1 MKRKNII
8 IVLLII
14 CLVIIKYF
22 TINNNSRSFD
32 SKLPK
37 MDENMVTPPDKT
49 KEDTKTES
57 NINPDE
63 NENSNN
69 IELTE
74 KKDNNG
80 MPPDGFNKSRFSNT
94 NYLILIGEDIFISL
108 LVVYLFMSL
117 FNKKTFKETL
127 KNMDKFVVLIFL
139 VHFFQY
145 YI

>member
-22 TINNNSRSFD
+22 TINYINNNSRSFD

-37 MDENMVTPPDKT
+37 MDENMGTPPDKT

-74 KKDNNG
+74 KKIIMECHQMG
-80 MPPDGFNKSRFSNT
+80 
-94 NYLILIGEDIFISL
+94 LIKVDFLTLII
-108 LVVYLFMSL
+108 
-117 FNKKTFKETL
+117 
-127 KNMDKFVVLIFL
+127 
-139 VHFFQY
+139 
-145 YI
+145 